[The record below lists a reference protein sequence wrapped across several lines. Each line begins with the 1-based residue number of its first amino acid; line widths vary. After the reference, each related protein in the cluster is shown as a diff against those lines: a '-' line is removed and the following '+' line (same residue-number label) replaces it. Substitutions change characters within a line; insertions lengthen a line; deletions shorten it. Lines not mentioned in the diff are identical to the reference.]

1 MGALM
6 DRLPDG
12 VDTVIVATPDVQG
25 RLVGRRIPASRFH
38 EAVRDGVAV
47 SACVFGWDVMQD
59 AQLLIDG
66 TLPYCGVHN
75 GMGDVILR
83 PDLATLRTAAWLPA
97 TGAVIADSFEVD
109 GRPTPVSPRHILS
122 EQVRRL
128 AERGLRASAGTELE
142 YTLFHGSPAEL
153 HDGGYRDLRPTT
165 FRPGDFSILDGDPLE
180 PFLSELRRCLLA
192 SDVPVE
198 ASQLEWGLGQIETTL
213 VHTDPVAMADRH
225 VLYKMAVRSMAA
237 RAGMTASFMAKPT
250 DGQPGNSCH
259 VHLSLRDDGGRR
271 VFWSDDVPGHR
282 SDVLHHAI
290 GGALHHI
297 SDAMAWYAP
306 TVNSYRR
313 TRAKDAA
320 GWGQTWG
327 IDHRFVSVRVVGHTP
342 DSLRL
347 EFRLPGAD
355 TNPYLALAALLASVA
370 DGLDRRID
378 PGPPTVGSPF
388 EVDLGDVPRDLG
400 AAVARFEHSEWAK
413 ASFGH
418 DVVDH
423 YATLGRFEWDRFLD
437 AVTDWDRQRY
447 FDTM

>member
-1 MGALM
+1 MTTG
-6 DRLPDG
+6 LPDG
-12 VDTVIVATPDVQG
+12 VDTVIVATPDIQG
-25 RLVGRRIPASRFH
+25 RLVGRRVPASRFGD
-38 EAVRDGVAV
+38 AVDHGVAV
-47 SACVFGWDVMQD
+47 SACVFAWDVTQD

-66 TLPYCGVHN
+66 TLPYTGVHN

-83 PDLATLRTAAWLPA
+83 PDRATLRTAAWLPSTA
-97 TGAVIADSFEVD
+97 AVVADSFEVD
-109 GRPTPVSPRHILS
+109 GRPTSVSPRHLLA

-128 AERGLRASAGTELE
+128 AERGLRASVGTELE
-142 YTLFHGSPAEL
+142 YTLFHGPPAEL
-153 HDGGYRDLRPTT
+153 HASGYRDLRPTT

-180 PFLSELRRCLLA
+180 PFLADVRRCLIA
-192 SDVPVE
+192 SDIPVE

-213 VHTDPVAMADRH
+213 VHTDPLAMADRH
-225 VLYKMAVRSMAA
+225 ALYKMAVRSMAG
-237 RAGMTASFMAKPT
+237 RAGMTASFMAKPV

-259 VHLSLRDDGGRR
+259 VHLSLRDHGGRP
-271 VFWSDDVPGHR
+271 VFWSDDAPGHR
-282 SDVLHHAI
+282 SDVLHHAV
-290 GGALHHI
+290 GGALARVP
-297 SDAMAWYAP
+297 DAMAWYAP

-327 IDHRFVSVRVVGHTP
+327 VDHRFVSVRVVGHTP

-355 TNPYLALAALLASVA
+355 TNPYLTLAALLASVA
-370 DGLDRRID
+370 DGVEQRTD
-378 PGPPTVGSPF
+378 PGAPFVGSPF
-388 EVDLGDVPRDLG
+388 DADLSEVPQDLG
-400 AAVARFEHSEWAK
+400 AAVARFERSQWAR
-413 ASFGH
+413 ATFGD

-447 FDTM
+447 FDTI